1 MASNAASQPV
11 TFFTRTTYQL
21 PSQKFMIPTSWK
33 RYQLSQLINKALDLS
48 KPVPFDFLIRGS
60 ILRNTL
66 SSWCTENGV
75 GEVCHYTL
83 FSFFLNRNWFVL
95 LPGRH
100 SSNWVHR
107 IGDATSKDLW
117 LTPRRL
123 GVVCLVAAER
133 VRQFVH
139 LLLRLS

>member
-1 MASNAASQPV
+1 MYWECDSITRCDRHRIRKFIHIHPPHICCTMASNAASQPV

-60 ILRNTL
+60 ILRNAL

-75 GEVCHYTL
+75 GEVCRLCVY
-83 FSFFLNRNWFVL
+83 SFFK
-95 LPGRH
+95 
-100 SSNWVHR
+100 S
-107 IGDATSKDLW
+107 ATDLFAARKTLSK
-117 LTPRRL
+117 
-123 GVVCLVAAER
+123 
-133 VRQFVH
+133 
-139 LLLRLS
+139 LST